1 MSYNSSL
8 RYKNSQSLMKQ
19 CGETGCTF
27 LCLLSIAEETIEK
40 PIDFFDAYNRCCK
53 YLEKDFT
60 VKDNL
65 KILNILTGKNWL
77 RKETDCIDRTLKNN
91 EFSIAIYYN
100 PRTGRH
106 HYRRRSFDTLQDSIT
121 VKEGTIEKYYIYEYY

>member
-8 RYKNSQSLMKQ
+8 RYKNSQTLMKQ
-19 CGETGCTF
+19 FGETGCTF
-27 LCLLSIAEETIEK
+27 LCILSIAEETIEK
-40 PIDFFDAYNRCCK
+40 PIDFFDAYNKCYK
-53 YLEKDFT
+53 YLGKDLT

-65 KILNILTGKNWL
+65 KILNILTGKNWV
-77 RKETDCIDRTLKNN
+77 RKETDSIDRTLSDN

-121 VKEGTIEKYYIYEYY
+121 VKEGTIEKYYIYSYY

>member
-1 MSYNSSL
+1 
-8 RYKNSQSLMKQ
+8 MKQ

-77 RKETDCIDRTLKNN
+77 RKETDCIDKTLKDN